1 VVILKIF
8 ASVELYRSGCRPFRR
23 LGAIGIARMFN
34 YGGFKNR
41 ALYDPNIVE
50 VKMTKEEY
58 KRVIRQR
65 LIIL

>member
-1 VVILKIF
+1 LLRWNIVQDADRLD
-8 ASVELYRSGCRPFRR
+8 A